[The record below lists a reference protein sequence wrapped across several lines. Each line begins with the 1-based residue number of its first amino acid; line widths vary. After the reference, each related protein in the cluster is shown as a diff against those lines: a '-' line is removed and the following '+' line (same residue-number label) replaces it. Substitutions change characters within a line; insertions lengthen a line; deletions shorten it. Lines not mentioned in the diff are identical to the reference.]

1 MNDEVIAR
9 LRVLV
14 DQAKY
19 VDAPL
24 SVVDLF
30 IDDLRAMLD
39 AHESLKAQNEA
50 LLTEAQTSAEWR
62 ILYGRAEAVNKGALD
77 ILESIEFK
85 ISNNWKCPV
94 CAGWNVGPNGETQMK
109 HTQDCALSAVLTNA
123 GRR

>member
-1 MNDEVIAR
+1 MSAEAIAR
-9 LRVLV
+9 LR
-14 DQAKY
+14 KY
-19 VDAPL
+19 VDGTATL
-24 SVVDLF
+24 GDSRSRV
-30 IDDLRAMLD
+30 DDLRALLD